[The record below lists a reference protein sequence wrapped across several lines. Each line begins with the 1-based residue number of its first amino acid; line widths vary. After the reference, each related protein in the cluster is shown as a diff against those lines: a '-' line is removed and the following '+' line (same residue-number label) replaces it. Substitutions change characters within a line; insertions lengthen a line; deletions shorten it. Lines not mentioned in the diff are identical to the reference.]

1 MNAADIQ
8 VLQREEGYLRL
19 RLPPALRNREA
30 GAAIEGGLATLA
42 GVQRVT
48 LLTAEGRLAVRF
60 DPRAASHASVA
71 LRIKDTLAALPQP
84 EPAEV
89 AEAPAEAAATM
100 AAAPAADLAGDSL
113 AARLDDVRGKLIA
126 AAPERFRP
134 LVESATTEK
143 AVTNFFNDIVAFYL
157 IRVHWDLIVNRWI
170 KEPAKYGNA
179 WMTVFYLVYLLVRYR
194 KS

>member
-19 RLPPALRNREA
+19 RLPGSMRRPDI
-30 GAAIEGGLATLA
+30 GATLESSLKA
-42 GVQRVT
+42 LSGVTRT
-48 LLTAEGRLAVRF
+48 TWLTVEGKLAVRF
-60 DPRAASHASVA
+60 DPQRLTHADVA
-71 LRIKDTLAALPQP
+71 RRIKALLPAPTIEPQAVEPTPPQAEPTSTGLAERL
-84 EPAEV
+84 E
-89 AEAPAEAAATM
+89 
-100 AAAPAADLAGDSL
+100 DLRA
-113 AARLDDVRGKLIA
+113 KLLA

-157 IRVHWDLIVNRWI
+157 IKTHWDLITKYWI
-170 KEPAKYGNA
+170 KDPVKFGNA
-179 WMTVFYLVYLLVRYR
+179 WLTVFYLVFLLVRYR

>member
-19 RLPPALRNREA
+19 RLPGPLRTPDF
-30 GAAIEGGLATLA
+30 GATLESSLKA
-42 GVQRVT
+42 LSGVTRT
-48 LLTAEGRLAVRF
+48 SWLTVEGKLAVRF
-60 DPRAASHASVA
+60 DPQRLTHADVA
-71 LRIKDTLAALPQP
+71 RRIKALLPAPAVEPQAAESP
-84 EPAEV
+84 EPAPLPVE
-89 AEAPAEAAATM
+89 PASVGLGE
-100 AAAPAADLAGDSL
+100 
-113 AARLDDVRGKLIA
+113 RLDDLRAKLIA

-157 IRVHWDLIVNRWI
+157 IKTHWDLIVKYWI
-170 KEPAKYGNA
+170 KDPVKFSNA
-179 WMTVFYLVYLLVRYR
+179 WLTVFYMVFLLVRYR